1 MPNAIKYNTSAETLA
16 LKKGNFY
23 IGTGD
28 VGKGPTSSTG
38 YYNGIT
44 PPSGG
49 YTIYLNKESNGPSI
63 YTVTT
68 EAQMVSLTNTIGAQ
82 SFTTSGQCLNWFAT
96 QTDKMIFNRDYEPI
110 VTNGLMLNVDAGFT
124 PSYPTT
130 ATTWYDLSSNGYNG
144 ILTNG
149 CGYSPND
156 GGSITYDGADDW
168 AYVPSQSIFNTLT
181 NNFTVMGWIK
191 PSNMPGLAQRLF
203 GLGYV
208 SQWQLE
214 LRGGNTQRLSINY
227 NQSGVNY
234 FNTSGP
240 LVTWEVWNHIGFVI
254 NNGVVNYILNGQLY
268 NGFTISGNFVPSGQP
283 FSIGNYNGQG
293 DGAYKGNISS
303 CQLYNR
309 ALSATEI
316 NQNYNA
322 ITQRFNLY
330 ANPLT
335 VFKSNLTLWLDT
347 SLPTATSNTANYN
360 TIDTTGTVSFSRIY
374 DMSGNGSHASQ
385 INKNRQPTL
394 GTTSNSKNISISDGT
409 KGFALSNISDG
420 LRTIYIVHK
429 NSSLSVGRGGAS
441 NGFVIQGTSFYGYS
455 SQFNFAPYDNQ
466 VRCNLPSP
474 AANNRLQITILV
486 SFSDRTEGYTTTNNG
501 VITSPTT
508 VMKNNYYLGNNTL
521 NYLTNSGSYYQVG
534 MFCRNLGGDSNI
546 DSFEAGEFA
555 EIIVVN
561 RISTADEIATTQ
573 NYLYNKWFN

>member
-1 MPNAIKYNTSAETLA
+1 MPNSIKYNVSAETLA
-16 LKKGNFY
+16 LKKGNFW

-49 YTIYLNKESNGPSI
+49 YTIYLNKATGGPSI
-63 YTVTT
+63 YTVNT
-68 EAQMVSLTNTIGAQ
+68 EAQLTGLTSTIAGQSL
-82 SFTTSGQCLNWFAT
+82 TTSGACLNWFAT
-96 QTDKMIFNRDYEPI
+96 QTDKMIFNIDYPVI
-110 VTNGLMLNVDAGFT
+110 VTNGLVLNVDAGFT
-124 PSYPTT
+124 PSYSQSG
-130 ATTWYDLSSNGYNG
+130 TTWYDVSSSGNNGT
-144 ILTNG
+144 LTNG
-149 CGYSPND
+149 PTFNSNN
-156 GGSITYDGADDW
+156 GGSIVLDGIDDYISLSSSVLFGGSDRTFTLMMW
-168 AYVPSQSIFNTLT
+168 VYGQPNPNAFSGFLRINGTLLFYSPSSATVGSNAGSYRLGYPYPSTSYMSISLPINSWYLLTLT
-181 NNFTVMGWIK
+181 NLDSQT
-191 PSNMPGLAQRLF
+191 PSYQ
-203 GLGYV
+203 GY
-208 SQWQLE
+208 S
-214 LRGGNTQRLSINY
+214 
-227 NQSGVNY
+227 
-234 FNTSGP
+234 
-240 LVTWEVWNHIGFVI
+240 
-254 NNGVVNYILNGQLY
+254 LNGEALTTTTY
-268 NGFTISGNFVPSGQP
+268 TGRIEPYEIRIGMADGYINGKVGNV
-283 FSIGNYNGQG
+283 I
-293 DGAYKGNISS
+293 A
-303 CQLYNR
+303 YNR
-309 ALSATEI
+309 VLSNDEI
-316 NQNYNA
+316 KQNYNA
-322 ITQRFNLY
+322 IIQRYNLY

>member
-1 MPNAIKYNTSAETLA
+1 
-16 LKKGNFY
+16 
-23 IGTGD
+23 
-28 VGKGPTSSTG
+28 
-38 YYNGIT
+38 
-44 PPSGG
+44 
-49 YTIYLNKESNGPSI
+49 
-63 YTVTT
+63 
-68 EAQMVSLTNTIGAQ
+68 
-82 SFTTSGQCLNWFAT
+82 
-96 QTDKMIFNRDYEPI
+96 
-110 VTNGLMLNVDAGFT
+110 
-124 PSYPTT
+124 
-130 ATTWYDLSSNGYNG
+130 
-144 ILTNG
+144 
-149 CGYSPND
+149 
-156 GGSITYDGADDW
+156 
-168 AYVPSQSIFNTLT
+168 
-181 NNFTVMGWIK
+181 MGWIK

-214 LRGGNTQRLSINY
+214 LRGGGTQRLSINY

-234 FNTSGP
+234 FNGNGP

-322 ITQRFNLY
+322 ITQRFNLFT
-330 ANPLT
+330 NPLS
-335 VFKSNLTLWLDT
+335 VFTSNLTLWLDT

-374 DMSGNGSHASQ
+374 DMSGNGNHASQ
-385 INKNRQPTL
+385 INKNRQPTV
-394 GTTSNSKNISISDGT
+394 GTTNNRKNISISDGT
-409 KGFALSNISDG
+409 KGFALNNISNG
-420 LRTIYIVHK
+420 QRTIYIVHK
-429 NSSLSVGRGGAS
+429 NSSLSLSRGGAS
-441 NGFVIQGTSFYGYS
+441 NGYALQGTSFYGYS
-455 SQFNFAPYDNQ
+455 PQFDFAPYYQQ

-474 AANNRLQITILV
+474 AANNQLQITILV
-486 SFSDRTEGYTTTNNG
+486 SFNDRTEAYVTTNNG
-501 VITSPTT
+501 IITSSTT
-508 VMKNNYYLGNNTL
+508 VMKNNYQGNNTL
-521 NYLTNSGSYYQVG
+521 NYLTNSNSNGQVG
-534 MFCRNLGGDSNI
+534 IFCRNLGSDSNI